1 MRKTTLLTA
10 FVLAAAVSGL
20 PQVAAAMGGASPSST
35 EGSSQGSSQ
44 KPSGKSDTKKNK
56 KDKSSSAK
64 DFIDGYHAAYA
75 MIYDKN
81 DFEGGIT
88 ALRALDHDNNADVAT
103 LLGYASRKLGRYD
116 DAKYW
121 YDKALAADPNHA
133 LTWSYYGMWQAE
145 QGNLLKA
152 KDDLEK
158 VRSIC
163 GNTECREYVALKE
176 VIDGT
181 RTY

>member
-10 FVLAAAVSGL
+10 FILAAAVSGL

-44 KPSGKSDTKKNK
+44 KPSGKSDAKKNK

-75 MIYDKN
+75 LIYDKN

-88 ALRALDHDNNADVAT
+88 ALRALDHDKNADVAT

-121 YDKALAADPNHA
+121 YDKALAADPQHA
-133 LTWSYYGMWQAE
+133 LTWSYYGMWHAE

-152 KDDLEK
+152 KDDLEQ
-158 VRSIC
+158 VRLIC
-163 GNTECREYVALKE
+163 GTDCKEYVALKE